1 MFQSQQ
7 RHVDTTHHRSGAES
21 LDITVDGPVPIRNR
35 HSARGLV
42 SIQIE
47 GVADGIELATSTHR
61 GNPHQPISLGEGL
74 SVIERN
80 TVLVEVILEV
90 VIDLQLHVLL
100 REEIA
105 VDHILENHVVLE
117 GPGVRKVVLKARVI
131 TVVAHHLEPLVVIVS
146 EGLIEF
152 SRLLITLHSHQ
163 LSIRFKT
170 NETLDSKVDVVRR
183 GAHEIISAE
192 LVTRIRKE
200 LDEVVRPLLE
210 KRPVLLKVVEIT
222 RSLSH
227 SEDELE
233 HVTCLFHRHVL
244 LVLSVGI
251 TNRPDTQ
258 VMRSPFE
265 VITT

>member
-1 MFQSQQ
+1 M
-7 RHVDTTHHRSGAES
+7 VIGIIGAMEEEVAA
-21 LDITVDGPVPIRNR
+21 LKE
-35 HSARGLV
+35 AME
-42 SIQIE
+42 IQEIVE
-47 GVADGIELATSTHR
+47 KASMTFCKGVLCGKD
-61 GNPHQPISLGEGL
+61 
-74 SVIERN
+74 
-80 TVLVEVILEV
+80 V
-90 VIDLQLHVLL
+90 V
-100 REEIA
+100 
-105 VDHILENHVVLE
+105 
-117 GPGVRKVVLKARVI
+117 
-131 TVVAHHLEPLVVIVS
+131 
-146 EGLIEF
+146 
-152 SRLLITLHSHQ
+152 
-163 LSIRFKT
+163 
-170 NETLDSKVDVVRR
+170 VVRR